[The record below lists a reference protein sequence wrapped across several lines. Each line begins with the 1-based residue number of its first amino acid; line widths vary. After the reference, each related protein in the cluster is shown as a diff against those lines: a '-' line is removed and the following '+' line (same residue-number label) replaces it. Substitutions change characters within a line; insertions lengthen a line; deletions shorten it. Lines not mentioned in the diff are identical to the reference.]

1 MAIGIFVKYD
11 RRTPS
16 NQQQYQWQTPAEVWR
31 YTGPYARELRKKLTF
46 AEDKLW
52 QRLRHGQLGVKF
64 RRQHCIDRF
73 IVDFYAR
80 EPRLI
85 IEVDGPIHETQQE
98 YDAWRQS
105 VLEHLGYRV
114 LRFTNDDV
122 LANVEGVIQVISE
135 AIAGAPTPNPSPV
148 NGGGARTLPVYGDEY
163 SPLPVYG
170 DEYSPLPVNGEG
182 ARGWGLP
189 RRPLRLA

>member
-1 MAIGIFVKYD
+1 MSRSTRADRSKQPQSNSLKRETAPDGGPDENVFDIRQGVAIGIFVKYD
-11 RRTPS
+11 HRTPS

-31 YTGPYARELRKKLTF
+31 YTGPHARELRKNPTL
-46 AEDKLW
+46 AEDTLW
-52 QRLRHGQLGVKF
+52 QRLRHGKLGVKF
-64 RRQHCIDRF
+64 RRQHRIDRF

-122 LANVEGVIQVISE
+122 LENVEGVIQVIRE
-135 AIAGAPTPNPSPV
+135 AIAGEPHP
-148 NGGGARTLPVYGDEY
+148 
-163 SPLPVYG
+163 
-170 DEYSPLPVNGEG
+170 
-182 ARGWGLP
+182 
-189 RRPLRLA
+189 